1 MSDSEDITVKNDEA
15 NAVDTGPTQLES
27 SIPHWARLVSPWF
40 TPLFR
45 QISTFKT
52 THHKTSSSLG
62 FIGSA
67 RDQGTSTTALCA
79 AIHSS
84 QNLKHDTL
92 IIDCNFR
99 HPSLCQKFE
108 IESPIGFSNSIKDAA
123 DIELATKS
131 VDLPHLSVMTCGTA
145 SLKSLKGLKKRIKE
159 TLAQLLNRHQ
169 TVILDLPH
177 AHSQVARIFGSQV
190 DQVFVVANPTKL
202 SQQKIRSATVYLAK
216 QLVDVDGIFLNKHA
230 A

>member
-1 MSDSEDITVKNDEA
+1 
-15 NAVDTGPTQLES
+15 
-27 SIPHWARLVSPWF
+27 
-40 TPLFR
+40 
-45 QISTFKT
+45 
-52 THHKTSSSLG
+52 
-62 FIGSA
+62 
-67 RDQGTSTTALCA
+67 
-79 AIHSS
+79 
-84 QNLKHDTL
+84 
-92 IIDCNFR
+92 
-99 HPSLCQKFE
+99 
-108 IESPIGFSNSIKDAA
+108 
-123 DIELATKS
+123 
-131 VDLPHLSVMTCGTA
+131 MTCGTA
-145 SLKSLKGLKKRIKE
+145 SLKSLKGLKERIKG